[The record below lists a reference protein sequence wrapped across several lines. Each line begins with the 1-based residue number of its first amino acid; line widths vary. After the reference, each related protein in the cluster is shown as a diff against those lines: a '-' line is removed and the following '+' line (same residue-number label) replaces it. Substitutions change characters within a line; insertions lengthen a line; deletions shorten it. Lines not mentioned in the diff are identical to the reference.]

1 MKTSKNTFFA
11 FFIPIIAVSLSI
23 SNALLSSDT
32 IITRQL
38 KKIIIAS
45 EPDYPPYCI
54 VDKNGNADG
63 FSIDLFRAAAKAVGI
78 EVDIKIGIW
87 NQIKQD
93 LAEGKIDALPL
104 VGRTP
109 EREDLYD
116 FTMPYLRLHGAV
128 FVRKDSRRI
137 KSLSDLTDKTIAVMK
152 GDNAEEYIR
161 RKNITNKIIT
171 PHTFEEAFRLLDS
184 KEVDAVVVQKVVGLE
199 IVNRLQLKKVTALNE
214 LLPDFRQ
221 DFCIAVQKGN
231 TNLLS
236 RLNEGLSIVIANK
249 TFDELHH
256 KWFGPTY
263 KEVISVIDIT
273 NILLKT
279 LLPLLLLMSIAFI
292 FVLRRTVKSR
302 TKQLKREVIEHMKT
316 NRLLEKMEIVSNIG
330 GWDFDVSTK
339 QISWTKGVYRIHG
352 VEPDEFNLSE
362 ISLVLNFYHSED
374 KAILDSAFNLALETG
389 EPYDLEL
396 RFTDA
401 NGLQKWVRTNGQAEF
416 QDDKIIRL
424 YGSIMDITQN
434 KLAQIAIKESE
445 LKIREI
451 FNSTSE
457 AIIIHNAN
465 TGSIIDCNQRTL
477 EIYGYTRKDELIG
490 KRIADISINEHPYN
504 EDDALNKIQETIKKG
519 SQTFE
524 WIAKKKNGSTFWT
537 EVSLRHTELN
547 NEQKILAVVRDTT
560 ERKKSEFEFLRLNNE
575 IQAIF
580 KASKPLQYLSTPEN
594 LAHEIIQVIEDILN
608 YEYCAVLLK
617 AEDGET
623 LVPFALSD
631 QGKGTE
637 SVEIDKKYIEEM
649 GVKVGKGIVG
659 WVAKNGKSVLVND
672 VTKDSRYFSVR
683 DDIQSELCVPIIS
696 ESNVIG
702 VINVETSSSNA
713 YTETD
718 LRILE
723 TMSAQIGVA
732 IQNANLYQQV
742 QKELIERTAIE
753 QKLKKLNEELEVIV
767 EMRTKELEEQVIKLD
782 KSQKAMLYMIEDLND
797 MTKELKVERQKLE
810 AINKELESFS
820 YSVSHDLRAPLRA
833 IDGFSKIFIED
844 YKDKIDSEGVRLLRI
859 ISESSQK
866 MDKLIT
872 DLLALSRVSRNTI
885 NYSKINMTEMA
896 QSVFSDLT
904 LNANRESIK
913 FTINDLPQ
921 VFADIIL
928 IRQVWQNLIGNAL
941 KYSKSKPIQEIEIGG
956 FAENGYNT
964 YYVKDNGVGF
974 DPEYSKKIFEIFQ
987 RLHSEKEFEGTG
999 VGLSIV
1005 QRIINK
1011 HSGRVWGEGIEGKGA
1026 TFWFTLPIIKS
1037 TT

>member
-1 MKTSKNTFFA
+1 MKIPQKTFFA
-11 FFIPIIAVSLSI
+11 FSVLVIAVFASI
-23 SNALLSSDT
+23 SNAVSSSDT
-32 IITRQL
+32 IITREF

-63 FSIDLFRAAAKAVGI
+63 FSIDLFKAAAKAVGI
-78 EVDIKIGIW
+78 DVEIKIGVW

-93 LAEGKIDALPL
+93 LADGKIDALPL

-109 EREDLYD
+109 ERENLYD

-128 FVRKDSRRI
+128 FVRRDSKKI
-137 KSLSDLTDKTIAVMK
+137 KSIGDLKDKTIAVMK
-152 GDNAEEYIR
+152 GDNAEEYVR
-161 RKNITNKIIT
+161 RKKITNKIIT

-184 KEVDAVVVQKVVGLE
+184 KEVDAVVIQKVVGLE
-199 IVNRLQLKKVTALNE
+199 IVNRLQLQKVTALNE

-231 TNLLS
+231 MNLVS

-249 TFDELHH
+249 TFDEIHH

-263 KEVISVIDIT
+263 KEVISAKDIA

-279 LLPLLLLMSIAFI
+279 LVPILLMMSLVFI
-292 FVLRRTVKSR
+292 IVLRGIIKSR
-302 TKQLKREVIEHMKT
+302 TAQLKEEVIEHKKT

-339 QISWTKGVYRIHG
+339 QISWTKGVYSIHG
-352 VEPDEFNLSE
+352 VEPTEFNLSE
-362 ISLVLNFYHSED
+362 IDHVLNFYHPDD

-401 NGLQKWVRTNGQAEF
+401 NGVQKWVRTNGQAEF
-416 QDDKIIRL
+416 ENDKIIRL

-465 TGSIIDCNQRTL
+465 TGTIIDCNDRTL
-477 EIYGYTRKDELIG
+477 EIYGYSNKEEFIG
-490 KRIADISINEHPYN
+490 RGLADISINEHPYN
-504 EDDALNKIQETIKKG
+504 EYDALNKIQETIKKG

-524 WIAKKKNGSTFWT
+524 WLAKKKNGSTFWT
-537 EVSLRHTELN
+537 EVSLRYTELD
-547 NEQKILAVVRDTT
+547 NEQRILAVVRDTS
-560 ERKKSEFEFLRLNNE
+560 ERKKSELEFLRLNNE

-594 LAHEIIQVIEDILN
+594 LAHEIIQVLEDILN
-608 YEYCAVLLK
+608 YEHCAVLLK
-617 AEDGET
+617 AEDGES

-637 SVEIDKKYIEEM
+637 YVEIDKKYIEEK

-702 VINVETSSSNA
+702 VINVETTSSNA

-753 QKLKKLNEELEVIV
+753 KKLKKLNEELEVIV

-782 KSQKAMLYMIEDLND
+782 KSQRAMLYMIEDLND
-797 MTKELKVERQKLE
+797 MTKELQLERQKLE

-844 YKDKIDSEGVRLLRI
+844 YKDKIDAEGIRLLKI
-859 ISESSQK
+859 IRDSSQK
-866 MDKLIT
+866 MDRLIT
-872 DLLALSRVSRNTI
+872 DLLALSRVSRNSI
-885 NYSKINMTEMA
+885 SYSKINMTEMA

-904 LNANRESIK
+904 LNSNLENIK
-913 FTINDLPQ
+913 FTINTLPPI
-921 VFADIIL
+921 FADVIL

-941 KYSKSKPIQEIEIGG
+941 KYSKPKPLQIIEIGSIV
-956 FAENGYNT
+956 ENGYNT

-974 DPEYSKKIFEIFQ
+974 DTEYSHKIFEIFQ
-987 RLHSEKEFEGTG
+987 RLHSDSEFEGTG

-1005 QRIINK
+1005 QRVINK
-1011 HSGRVWGEGIEGKGA
+1011 HSGKVWAEGVEGEGA
-1026 TFWFTLPIIKS
+1026 TFWFTLPIIK
-1037 TT
+1037 

>member
-1 MKTSKNTFFA
+1 MKIPQKTFLA
-11 FFIPIIAVSLSI
+11 FFILIIVVFLSI
-23 SNALLSSDT
+23 SNAVLSSDT
-32 IITRQL
+32 TLNSKFKRIT
-38 KKIIIAS
+38 IAS

-54 VDKNGNADG
+54 IDKNGNADG
-63 FSIDLFRAAAKAVGI
+63 FSIDLFKAAANAVGI
-78 EVDIKIGIW
+78 DVDIKIGIW

-93 LAEGKIDALPL
+93 LVEGKIDALPL

-109 EREDLYD
+109 EREELYD

-128 FVRKDSRRI
+128 FVRNDSKKI
-137 KSLSDLTDKTIAVMK
+137 KSLSDLNDKIIAVMK
-152 GDNAEEYIR
+152 GDNAEEYVR
-161 RKNITNKIIT
+161 RQNITDKIIT

-199 IVNRLQLKKVTALNE
+199 IVNRLQLKKITALDAI
-214 LLPDFRQ
+214 LPDFRQ

-263 KEVISVIDIT
+263 KEVISTKDIA

-279 LLPLLLLMSIAFI
+279 LVPLLLLMSIVFI
-292 FVLRRTVKSR
+292 VVLRRTVKLR
-302 TKQLKREVIEHMKT
+302 TTLLKREVIEHKKT

-339 QISWTKGVYRIHG
+339 QIAWTKGVYCIHG
-352 VEPDEFNLSE
+352 VEPNEFNLSE
-362 ISLVLNFYHSED
+362 IDRVLNFYHPDD
-374 KAILDSAFNLALETG
+374 KAILNSAFNLALETG

-401 NGLQKWVRTNGQAEF
+401 NGVQKWVRTNGQAEF
-416 QDDKIIRL
+416 QDEKIIRL

-445 LKIREI
+445 LRIREV

-457 AIIIHNAN
+457 AIIIHNAK
-465 TGSIIDCNQRTL
+465 TGTIIDCNDRTL
-477 EIYGYTRKDELIG
+477 EIYGYSNKEDFIG
-490 KRIADISINEHPYN
+490 KGLADISINEHPYN
-504 EDDALNKIQETIKKG
+504 EDDALNKIHETIKKG

-547 NEQKILAVVRDTT
+547 NEQRILAVVRDTT

-580 KASKPLQYLSTPEN
+580 KASKPLQYLATPEN
-594 LAHEIIQVIEDILN
+594 LAYEIIQVLEDILN
-608 YEYCAVLLK
+608 YEHCAVLLK
-617 AEDGET
+617 ADDGVS
-623 LVPFALSD
+623 LIPFALSD
-631 QGKGTE
+631 QGKGKE
-637 SVEIDKKYIEEM
+637 YIEMDKKYIQER
-649 GVKVGKGIVG
+649 GAKVGKGIVG
-659 WVAKNGKSVLVND
+659 WVAKNGKSVLIND

-683 DDIQSELCVPIIS
+683 EDIQSELCVPIIS
-696 ESNVIG
+696 ESTVIG
-702 VINVETSSSNA
+702 VINVETTSSNA

-753 QKLKKLNEELEVIV
+753 QKLKKLNEELEAIV
-767 EMRTKELEEQVIKLD
+767 EMRTKELEEQVLKLD

-844 YKDKIDSEGVRLLRI
+844 YKDKIDEEGIRLLKI

-872 DLLALSRVSRNTI
+872 DLLTLSRVSRNKI

-904 LNANRESIK
+904 LNVNCENIK
-913 FTINDLPQ
+913 FSINDLPSA
-921 VFADIIL
+921 FADPIL

-941 KYSKSKPIQEIEIGG
+941 KYSKSRPIQTIEIGG
-956 FAENGYNT
+956 LAEDGYNT

-974 DPEYSKKIFEIFQ
+974 DPEYSHKIFEIFQ
-987 RLHSEKEFEGTG
+987 RLHSENEFEGTG

-1005 QRIINK
+1005 QRVINK
-1011 HSGRVWGEGIEGKGA
+1011 HSGRVWAEGVEGEGA
-1026 TFWFTLPIIKS
+1026 TFWFALPIIK
-1037 TT
+1037 